1 MPQAPPAY
9 LRVAARIRERI
20 GIRELPAGTRLPTE
34 DQLMRE
40 HGVSRTVIRY
50 ALNQLRSEGLIVG
63 RQGSGNYVAQQRRL
77 VREGHRRDQRDQ
89 RGPTSPFAR
98 DADRAGFGSDW
109 EHESSP
115 AQASPEVA
123 ARLGIEPGDPVMV
136 TRYRFLADAVPIQL
150 STSWEPLALTGG
162 TPVELPEAGV
172 AVGVVAR
179 MDLIGVRIDE
189 CTEKVT
195 TRPARPDEVTALNL
209 PLRGPHIL
217 AIERTYR
224 AAGRPVETADIVLS
238 SRYELVYRYPVD

>member
-1 MPQAPPAY
+1 MPQAAPAY
-9 LRVAARIRERI
+9 LRIAARIRERI
-20 GIRELPAGTRLPTE
+20 GTRELPAGAKLPTE

-40 HGVSRTVIRY
+40 NGVSRTVIRY
-50 ALNQLRSEGLIVG
+50 ALNQLRNEGLIVG

-77 VREGHRRDQRDQ
+77 VREGHLRDQRHQ
-89 RGPTSPFAR
+89 AGATSPFAR
-98 DADRAGFGSDW
+98 DADRVGLRPGW
-109 EHESSP
+109 EHESTR
-115 AQASPEVA
+115 AQASAEVA

-136 TRYRFLADAVPIQL
+136 TRYRFVADDVPIQL

-162 TPVELPEAGV
+162 TPVELPEAGA

-195 TRPARPDEVTALNL
+195 TRPARPDEVVALNL

-217 AIERTYR
+217 AIERTYT
-224 AAGRPVETADIVLS
+224 AAGRAVETADIVLS
-238 SRYELVYRYPVD
+238 SRYELIYRYPLD

>member
-1 MPQAPPAY
+1 MPEAPPAY

-20 GIRELPAGTRLPTE
+20 GNRELPAGTRLPTE
-34 DQLMRE
+34 DQLMHE

-50 ALNQLRSEGLIVG
+50 ALNQLRNEGLIVG

-77 VREGHRRDQRDQ
+77 VREGHLRDQRRQ
-89 RGPTSPFAR
+89 PGPTSPFAR
-98 DADRAGFGSDW
+98 DADRAGLGADW
-109 EHESSP
+109 EHESTR
-115 AQASPEVA
+115 AQASAEVA

-136 TRYRFLADAVPIQL
+136 TRYRFLADTLPIQL

-162 TPVELPEAGV
+162 TPIELPEAGA

-179 MDLIGVRIDE
+179 MDLIGLRVDE

-195 TRPARPDEVTALNL
+195 TRPARPEEVTALNL

-217 AIERTYR
+217 SIERTYT